1 MAREAAH
8 PGIRVRL
15 GLRRSALVKQRIARL
30 FQPGWSWTLSHGWTV
45 SAAIATATLLLGAA
59 VAGIPVVAGGSWGD
73 PQVRAQAWAFL
84 ALGAAGLAVL
94 SMAAIMHH
102 GRERIL
108 RDNGTAY
115 IIKERADGWS
125 DDEARDFLIATKRR
139 FARTIRIPGPGQ
151 LDGPWNWPL
160 DERAQQWDEKVTE
173 LTRSFRA
180 LHSDDD
186 PQSPNGIFMWA
197 WWAVALAFAERV
209 STADRELVLDVWQRP
224 SAGRAGRLEIIPE
237 QQKAHRFATDEMAVD
252 TGDRPDH
259 VIRQSS
265 WLAEVTAATP
275 TQGVHRPTEHRPV
288 SILVLRLGSQE
299 WGPLPAVTG
308 KPIHSR
314 SARLCLEDAAG
325 LHLPEQFC
333 CDIYEF
339 QSLPPDGQQHFP
351 WAVFPSLADEAAHW
365 VRRTAAELEGHTI
378 LVGAVMPPEIAVGLG
393 IAAARADDWPDT
405 LWPIL
410 HRPDDHRL
418 IVPRLNLGC
427 STLGPTR
434 N

>member
-1 MAREAAH
+1 M
-8 PGIRVRL
+8 VRF
-15 GLRRSALVKQRIARL
+15 
-30 FQPGWSWTLSHGWTV
+30 FQPRWSWTLSHGWTV

-59 VAGIPVVAGGSWGD
+59 VAGIPVVASGSWGD

-84 ALGAAGLAVL
+84 ALGIAGLAVL
-94 SMAAIMHH
+94 AMAAIMRH
-102 GRERIL
+102 GRDRIL

-115 IIKERADGWS
+115 IIKERAGGWS
-125 DDEARDFLIATKRR
+125 DDEAHDFLIATKRR
-139 FARTIRIPGPGQ
+139 FARTISIPGPAQ
-151 LDGPWNWPL
+151 LSGSWDWPL
-160 DERAQQWDEKVTE
+160 DEGAQLWDEKVTE

-186 PQSPNGIFMWA
+186 PRSPNGIFMWA

-209 STADRELVLDVWQRP
+209 SAADRELVLDVWQRP
-224 SAGRAGRLEIIPE
+224 SAGRAGRLEPILE
-237 QQKAHRFATDEMAVD
+237 RQKAHRFATDKMFAD
-252 TGDRPDH
+252 TEVDRPEYA
-259 VIRQSS
+259 IRQSS
-265 WLAEVTAATP
+265 WSAEVTVAP
-275 TQGVHRPTEHRPV
+275 HLQGVHRPAEYRPV
-288 SILVLRLGSQE
+288 SVLVLRLGPQE
-299 WGPLPAVTG
+299 WGPLPAITG

-325 LHLPEQFC
+325 LNLPEQFC

-339 QSLPPDGQQHFP
+339 QSLPPDGQRHFP
-351 WAVFPSLADEAAHW
+351 WAVFPSLADEAAQW

-378 LVGAVMPPEIAVGLG
+378 LAGAVMPPEIAVGLG

-410 HRPDDHRL
+410 YRPDDHRL

-427 STLGPTR
+427 SALGPVR